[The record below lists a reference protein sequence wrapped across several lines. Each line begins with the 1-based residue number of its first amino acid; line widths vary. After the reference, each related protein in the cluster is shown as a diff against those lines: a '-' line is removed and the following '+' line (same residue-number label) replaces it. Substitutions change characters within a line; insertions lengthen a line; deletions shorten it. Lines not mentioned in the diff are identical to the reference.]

1 MRENITVSEAISKG
15 KMKLVYLPMFILF
28 SSIGLGF
35 YLQYMQIFEGW
46 IIAITVVAGFVL
58 SWLAWSYF
66 VVEWKI
72 WAFENVRN
80 VHELKRKAI
89 EQKLI
94 WNDDSWFNKTQ
105 IIRYDQKQKLKLLE
119 RKFLE
124 KDVYKDDL
132 NIPKE
137 TFIHYSKASLIFG
150 IVIGLA
156 FVIGGFYFFET
167 NDQIIVVLL
176 FGALG
181 SYFFISSL
189 LKLFSK
195 SPRIILSSEGI
206 LLHKKELM
214 KWEYIT
220 NEITEIRSSGKHT
233 NYYLVFYYKNKQQEM
248 QIDDLEID
256 NDKLE
261 NLLQVYRVRF
271 EKNNPSQ

>member
-1 MRENITVSEAISKG
+1 MRENITVADALNKG
-15 KMKLVYLPMFILF
+15 KIKLVYLPMCLLF
-28 SSIGLGF
+28 LSIGSGF
-35 YLQYMQIFEGW
+35 FLQHLQILDGW
-46 IIAITVVAGFVL
+46 IIPVSFVVGFIL

-66 VVEWKI
+66 VAEWKI

-94 WNDDSWFNKTQ
+94 WNDESWFNKTQ
-105 IIRYDQKQKLKLLE
+105 IISYEQKQKLNYLDK
-119 RKFLE
+119 KFLE

-132 NIPKE
+132 NVPKE

-206 LLHKKELM
+206 LLHKNELM

-220 NEITEIRSSGKHT
+220 KEMTEIRSSGKHT

-271 EKNNPSQ
+271 EKNNPT